1 MSREQT
7 IAELK
12 EQIKNIKDIEEVY
25 AIFYMMLERDFTDE
39 EIAEVLNEM
48 RLPEDVKEEIEKAN
62 LSLK

>member
-39 EIAEVLNEM
+39 EITEVLNEM
-48 RLPEDVKEEIEKAN
+48 RLPEDAKEEIEKAN

>member
-7 IAELK
+7 IADLK

-25 AIFYMMLERDFTDE
+25 AIAYMMFERDFTDE
-39 EIAEVLNEM
+39 EITEVLNEM
-48 RLPEDVKEEIEKAN
+48 RLPEEVLEEIEKAD